1 MIQMKSDIKL
11 ISLISNLIYGI
22 KYFDFIYI
30 KI

>member
-30 KI
+30 EI